1 MSVNFK
7 MEGEK
12 LILQPE
18 GRIDTNTSPAVEAE
32 IDSLRAANPHSEA
45 VLDLE
50 NVEYLSSAG
59 LRVVLR
65 LRKNEPTLEV
75 INVASEVYEVFD
87 MTGFTEMMPI
97 SKAYRRISV
106 DGCEVIG
113 QGANGKVYRISEDI
127 IVKVYMNPDSLPDIH
142 RERELARKA
151 FVLGIPTAIS
161 YDVVKVGEGYAIADA
176 ATRAGERG
184 TFRISGEFLFETH
197 PDYKIEDNSYAA
209 LDLETGRIVPRGT
222 PNSFG
227 DIDVNLV
234 SPPTPKEP
242 GFAICHF
249 SQPYHP

>member
-1 MSVNFK
+1 MQRTPSTFYGNPIVNLDIF
-7 MEGEK
+7 
-12 LILQPE
+12 
-18 GRIDTNTSPAVEAE
+18 
-32 IDSLRAANPHSEA
+32 SEA
-45 VLDLE
+45 ISFTPDRDVPK
-50 NVEYLSSAG
+50 G
-59 LRVVLR
+59 
-65 LRKNEPTLEV
+65 
-75 INVASEVYEVFD
+75 
-87 MTGFTEMMPI
+87 GF
-97 SKAYRRISV
+97 
-106 DGCEVIG
+106 
-113 QGANGKVYRISEDI
+113 
-127 IVKVYMNPDSLPDIH
+127 
-142 RERELARKA
+142 
-151 FVLGIPTAIS
+151 
-161 YDVVKVGEGYAIADA
+161 VKVGEGYAIADA